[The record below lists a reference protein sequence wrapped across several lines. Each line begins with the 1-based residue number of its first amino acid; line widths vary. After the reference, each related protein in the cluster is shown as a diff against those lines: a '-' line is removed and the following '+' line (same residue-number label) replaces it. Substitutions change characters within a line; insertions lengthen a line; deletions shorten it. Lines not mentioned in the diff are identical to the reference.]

1 MPKWGEFVNWVFFG
15 LLAFFAYNLT
25 SDVRRLTDSV
35 AELNTHMAVVVF
47 QISDLYAQVKEK
59 R

>member
-15 LLAFFAYNLT
+15 LLAFFAYTLT
-25 SDVRRLTDSV
+25 SDVKELTKSV

-47 QISDLYAQVKEK
+47 QISDLYAEVKEK
-59 R
+59 K